1 MSISL
6 QLLTCG
12 RIASAVMLAGLLCGA
27 PMPVRAEV
35 LIAGGPDAIRLEAS
49 GASLEEAL
57 AALHASFNLRYRTL
71 AALDGAVAGTYRGSL
86 ASVASRLLDGYD
98 FVMKVSAENVEISV
112 LRRYAQGEGPKAAS
126 APPGRPR
133 VLPVPP
139 AMTAL
144 EALQAE
150 RRRSP

>member
-6 QLLTCG
+6 HLLACG
-12 RIASAVMLAGLLCGA
+12 RLASAVMLAGLACSV
-27 PMPVRAEV
+27 PMPARAEV
-35 LIAGGPDAIRLEAS
+35 SIAGGPDAIRLEAS
-49 GASLEEAL
+49 GASLEEVL
-57 AALHASFNLRYRTL
+57 AALHANFNLRYRTL

-112 LRRYAQGEGPKAAS
+112 LRRYAQGERPGPAS

-133 VLPVPP
+133 GLPVPP
-139 AMTAL
+139 VISAL
-144 EALQAE
+144 EAFQGE
-150 RRRSP
+150 RR